1 MQNLIVI
8 KVGGNALTELTA
20 DFYQTLSAW
29 RAQGKQILLVHGGG
43 NEISRYAEQ
52 LHLPIIKRDG
62 IRVTDAETLNVTKMA
77 LMGLVQPLIL
87 QQLSAHGLPAL
98 GLNAATNGLLLGDY
112 LDKAKFAAVGQ
123 IQAVNQAFLQNILP
137 HFIGVLAPLAMT
149 AQGDWLNVNG
159 DTAAANIATLLG
171 AERLYLLTDVEG
183 VLKQGKLI
191 KTLTHSEATELIEQ
205 GIITQGMQPKITAA
219 FSAKQGGVAQV
230 QICGQLSVAGT
241 QII

>member
-1 MQNLIVI
+1 M
-8 KVGGNALTELTA
+8 
-20 DFYQTLSAW
+20 
-29 RAQGKQILLVHGGG
+29 
-43 NEISRYAEQ
+43 
-52 LHLPIIKRDG
+52 
-62 IRVTDAETLNVTKMA
+62 TDAETLNVTKMA
-77 LMGLVQPLIL
+77 LIGLVQPLIL

-205 GIITQGMQPKITAA
+205 GIITQGMQPKIAAA

>member
-43 NEISRYAEQ
+43 NEISRYAELLQ
-52 LHLPIIKRDG
+52 LPIIKQDG

-149 AQGDWLNVNG
+149 TQGDWLNVNG
-159 DTAAANIATLLG
+159 DTAAANIATLLD

-205 GIITQGMQPKITAA
+205 GIITQGMRPKIAAA

-230 QICGQLSVAGT
+230 QICGQLNVAGT

>member
-43 NEISRYAEQ
+43 NEISRYAEL
-52 LHLPIIKRDG
+52 LHLPIIKQDG

-87 QQLSAHGLPAL
+87 QQLSALGLPAL
-98 GLNAATNGLLLGDY
+98 GLNSATNGLLLGDY

-183 VLKQGKLI
+183 VLEQGKLI

-205 GIITQGMQPKITAA
+205 GIITQGMQPKIAAA

>member
-43 NEISRYAEQ
+43 NEISRYAELLQ
-52 LHLPIIKRDG
+52 LPIIKQDG

-149 AQGDWLNVNG
+149 VQGDWLNVNG
-159 DTAAANIATLLG
+159 DTAAANIATLLS

-205 GIITQGMQPKITAA
+205 GIITQGMQPKIAAA

-230 QICGQLSVAGT
+230 KICGQLSVAGT

>member
-43 NEISRYAEQ
+43 NEISRYAELLQ
-52 LHLPIIKRDG
+52 LPIIKQDG

-159 DTAAANIATLLG
+159 DTAAANIATLLD
-171 AERLYLLTDVEG
+171 AEKLYLLTDVEG
-183 VLKQGKLI
+183 VLEQGKLI